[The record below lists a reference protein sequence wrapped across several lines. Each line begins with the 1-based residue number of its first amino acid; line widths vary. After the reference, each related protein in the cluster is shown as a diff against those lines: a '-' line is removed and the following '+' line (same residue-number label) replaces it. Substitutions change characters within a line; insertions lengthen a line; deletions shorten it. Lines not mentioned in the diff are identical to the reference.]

1 MSRHTANEQE
11 SVDPLIVT
19 QSRFVELPVEVVER
33 KGLGHPDTIC
43 DALAE
48 ELSRALCRAYR
59 KRFGAILHHNVDKA
73 LLCGGRAAPAFGGG
87 VLLAPIDIY
96 LAGRAVSQVG
106 TDLIPVSEIAIESA
120 RDWMRRNMHA
130 LDVEPHVRIH
140 ERIQPGSLA
149 LQTLFSSQ
157 ARRGVVLANDTS
169 IGVGHAPLSKLE
181 RLVLAIERR
190 INGRDRLRQHP
201 AWGEDVKVMGVRH
214 GSAIDIT
221 LACAMIGR
229 HLSSTND
236 YLGEKAAVSTLVR
249 TLAAEHGFAD
259 CRVAVNAADEPA
271 ANSFYLTVTGTSA
284 EAGDDGQVGRGNR
297 VNGLITPCRPMSLEA
312 AAGKNPVSHVG
323 KIYNI
328 VARRIAEAMTMAS
341 QEIASAECLMVGRI
355 GTPISKPPIM
365 HVKLGTKEGAP
376 ADRFKDQ
383 AAAIAAD
390 ELNRIPDIVEQFL
403 AGSIEVY

>member
-1 MSRHTANEQE
+1 
-11 SVDPLIVT
+11 VDALIVT
-19 QSRFVELPVEVVER
+19 QSRFVEDPVEVVER

-48 ELSRALCRAYR
+48 GLSRKLCRTY
-59 KRFGAILHHNVDKA
+59 KERFGTVLHHNVDKA

-87 VLLAPIDIY
+87 TVLAPIEIY

-106 TDLIPVSEIAIESA
+106 RDLIPVSEIAIESA
-120 RDWMRRNMHA
+120 RDWFRANMHA
-130 LDVEPHVRIH
+130 LDAERHVRIH

-157 ARRGVVLANDTS
+157 AGRGAALANDTS
-169 IGVGHAPLSKLE
+169 IGVGHAPLSRLE
-181 RLVLAIERR
+181 RLVLAIEKR
-190 INGRDRLRQHP
+190 INERDRVHHHP
-201 AWGEDVKVMGVRH
+201 AWGEDVKVMGVRR
-214 GSAIDIT
+214 GEAVDIT
-221 LACAMIGR
+221 IACAMIGR
-229 HLSSTND
+229 HLSSIND
-236 YLGEKAAVSTLVR
+236 YLAEKAAVGALVR
-249 TLAAEHGFAD
+249 TLAAEQGFAD
-259 CRVAVNAADEPA
+259 CNVAVNAADDPA
-271 ANSFYLTVTGTSA
+271 RDSFYLTVTGTSA

-328 VARRIAEAMTMAS
+328 VARRIAEAMIRAS
-341 QEIASAECLMVGRI
+341 QEIVSADCLMVGRI
-355 GTPISKPPIM
+355 GTPISKPAIM
-365 HVKLGTKEGAP
+365 HITLRTIEGTP
-376 ADRFKDQ
+376 ADHFRSQ

-390 ELNRIPDIVEQFL
+390 ELDRIPAIVEQFL